1 MNFLALGAYFLA
13 AGSGSTFGMRIRIQ
27 ETNRMRIRI
36 RNTDRMNYK
45 VQAYGVDL

>member
-1 MNFLALGAYFLA
+1 MIFLAFGAYFLA
-13 AGSGSTFGMRIRIQ
+13 AGSGYAFG
-27 ETNRMRIRI
+27 MRIRI